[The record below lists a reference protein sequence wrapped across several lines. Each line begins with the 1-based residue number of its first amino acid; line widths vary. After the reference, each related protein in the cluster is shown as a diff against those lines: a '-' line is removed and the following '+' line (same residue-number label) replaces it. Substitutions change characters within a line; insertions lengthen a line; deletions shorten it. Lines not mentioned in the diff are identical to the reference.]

1 MDLPIYISIILL
13 LLLTYAGA
21 WISSAETALFSLPAH
36 RVNLFKTEKGSAK
49 QLIAKLLSTPR
60 DLLVTVFMINTFIN
74 IVLQNVASDMFQE
87 SSWTFKVGVPL
98 IVTLVFGEVIPKYL
112 GLQNNQAIALKCAPT
127 LERLSDWLA
136 PIRKMII
143 AITSPLSRILF
154 FFLRRENVITKSEI
168 EHVIKTSK
176 NQGVLTTDEA
186 ELLAGYLNLSD
197 AEVKELMQ
205 PKEDIHFYN
214 IDDPLSELERLFIE
228 EECTRVPVC
237 KGDIDHVLGIISS
250 MRYFREKERKD
261 VVEMLAKPYYVPETM
276 QAKALLRKMN
286 EIEERIA
293 LVVDEYGSICG
304 LIAREDLIAVVI
316 GQIDDP
322 TSGHDLYISAGPN
335 EAISSGKWDLS
346 DFNAYFD
353 ADLKSPT
360 GMVSIGGW
368 LVERHGDIPK
378 SGEKIELNGFLFHVL
393 AAQPTRITRLF
404 IKKLGG

>member
-1 MDLPIYISIILL
+1 VDLPIYISIILL
-13 LLLTYAGA
+13 LFLTYAGA

-36 RVNLFKTEKGSAK
+36 RVNLFKTEKGSTK

-74 IVLQNVASDMFQE
+74 IVLQNVASDMFRE

-98 IVTLVFGEVIPKYL
+98 VVTLIFGEVIPKYL

-136 PIRKMII
+136 PVRKMVI

-205 PKEDIHFYN
+205 PKEDIHFYD
-214 IDDPLSELERLFIE
+214 IDEPLSALERLFIE

-250 MRYFREKERKD
+250 MRYFREKERKE

-322 TSGHDLYISAGPN
+322 TSAHDLYIPAGHN
-335 EAISSGKWDLS
+335 EAIASGKWDLA
-346 DFNAYFD
+346 DFNTYFD
-353 ADLKSPT
+353 ADLKSHT

-368 LVERHGDIPK
+368 LVEMHGDIPK
-378 SGEKIELNGFLFHVL
+378 SGEKIELQGFLFHVL

-404 IKKLGG
+404 IKRVG

>member
-1 MDLPIYISIILL
+1 MDLPIYLSVTLILL
-13 LLLTYAGA
+13 LVYASA

-36 RVNLFKTEKGSAK
+36 RVNLFKSEKGSAK
-49 QLIAKLLSTPR
+49 QLIAKLLSSPR

-74 IVLQNVASDMFQE
+74 IVLQNVASDLFKE
-87 SSWTFKVGVPL
+87 SSWTLKVGVPL
-98 IVTLVFGEVIPKYL
+98 IITLIFGEVIPKYL
-112 GLQNNQAIALKCAPT
+112 GLQNNQSIALKCAPA

-136 PIRKMII
+136 PMRKLII
-143 AITSPLSRILF
+143 SITSPLSRILF

-205 PKEDIHFYN
+205 PKEDIHFYDV
-214 IDDPLSELERLFIE
+214 DDPLSELERLFVE

-237 KGDIDHVLGIISS
+237 KGDLDHVLGIISS
-250 MRYFREKERKD
+250 MRYFRERDRKEI
-261 VVEMLAKPYYVPETM
+261 VEVLAKPFYVPETM

-286 EIEERIA
+286 ELEERIA

-322 TSGHDLYISAGPN
+322 TSVQELYIPAGHN
-335 EAISSGKWDLS
+335 EAIASGKWDLA
-346 DFNAYFD
+346 DFNEYFKT
-353 ADLKSPT
+353 DLKSQT
-360 GMVSIGGW
+360 GMISIGGW
-368 LVERHGDIPK
+368 LVEMHGDIPK
-378 SGEKIELNGFLFHVL
+378 SGDKIELQGFLFHVL

-404 IKKLGG
+404 IKKVGG

>member
-1 MDLPIYISIILL
+1 MDLPIYISIILI
-13 LLLTYAGA
+13 LLLTYASA
-21 WISSAETALFSLPAH
+21 WISSAETALFSLPSH
-36 RVNLFKTEKGSAK
+36 KVNLFKTEKDSVK
-49 QLIAKLLSTPR
+49 QLIAKLLSNPR

-74 IVLQNVASDMFQE
+74 IVLQNVASDMFKE
-87 SSWTFKVGVPL
+87 HGWLLKVGVPL
-98 IVTLVFGEVIPKYL
+98 IVTLIFGEVIPKYL
-112 GLQNNQAIALKCAPT
+112 GLQNNLAIATRCAT
-127 LERLSDWLA
+127 TVERLSEWLT
-136 PIRKMII
+136 PIRKLII
-143 AITSPLSRILF
+143 SITSPLSRILF

-176 NQGVLTTDEA
+176 KQGVLTTDEA

-205 PKEDIHFYN
+205 PKEDIHFYD
-214 IDDPLSELERLFIE
+214 IDHPIAELEKLFID

-237 KGDIDHVLGIISS
+237 KGNLDHVLGILSS
-250 MRYFREKERKD
+250 MRYFRESGRKEI
-261 VVEMLAKPYYVPETM
+261 VEMLAKPFYVPETM

-293 LVVDEYGSICG
+293 LAVDEYGSISG

-322 TSGHDLYISAGPN
+322 TGTGELYISAGQS
-335 EAISSGKWDLS
+335 EAIASGKWDLA
-346 DFNAYFD
+346 DFNEYFKS
-353 ADLKSPT
+353 DLKSDN

-368 LVERHGDIPK
+368 LVEKHGDIPK
-378 SGEKIELNGFLFHVL
+378 GGEKIELNGFLFQVL

-404 IKKLGG
+404 IKKVDA